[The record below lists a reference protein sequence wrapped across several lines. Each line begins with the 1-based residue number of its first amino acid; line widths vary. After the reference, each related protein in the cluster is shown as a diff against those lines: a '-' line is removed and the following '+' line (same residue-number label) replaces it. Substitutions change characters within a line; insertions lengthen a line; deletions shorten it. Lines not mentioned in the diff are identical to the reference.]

1 MMNVLLIIFCS
12 AVLTTGNLPFENY
25 AECLSSDTAVEFRQ
39 DTASK
44 KFDILFNHHLFTS
57 FRYADTLEK
66 PVFYPVYTP
75 SGVVVT
81 RGYPIDPKQGERIDH
96 FHHSGLWF
104 NYGNVNGLDFWNN
117 SRTIPAEKRC
127 QYGKIICSEN
137 SISVNREDGS
147 LKTVCLWIDCRG
159 QVMLE
164 EKTIYLFTLES
175 QQVCS
180 MKRFTRLTAIADSVV
195 FGDSKEGLLGI
206 RAARSFEMP
215 VAKSVVLYDTI
226 LGIKSEP
233 RIDST
238 GVNGSYTGSNGL
250 SGKAV
255 WGTRNS
261 WVILSAVSQGD
272 SISIAMADHPENHG
286 FPSYWHARDYGLFSV
301 NNFGVK
307 SYDPQ
312 QAEAR
317 LVLKKDESITFRH
330 LILVKSGGFLSGEE
344 MEGYARRFWDNGNK
358 KLVASDE

>member
-1 MMNVLLIIFCS
+1 MIEALWASIFI
-12 AVLTTGNLPFENY
+12 AVMATGYVRGEEGRAYGKNGTSVVFI
-25 AECLSSDTAVEFRQ
+25 Q
-39 DTASK
+39 DTALK
-44 KFDILFNHHLFTS
+44 KIDVLFNGHLFTT

-96 FHHSGLWF
+96 FHHSGLWL

-127 QYGKIICSEN
+127 HYGKIICSEN

-159 QVMLE
+159 QVLLE

-215 VAKSVVLYDTI
+215 VAKPVVLYDTI

-261 WVILSAVSQGD
+261 WVTLSAVCEGD
-272 SISIAMADHPENHG
+272 SISIAMADHPANHG

-312 QAEAR
+312 QTEAR

-330 LILVKSGGFLSGEE
+330 LLLVKSGGFLSGEE